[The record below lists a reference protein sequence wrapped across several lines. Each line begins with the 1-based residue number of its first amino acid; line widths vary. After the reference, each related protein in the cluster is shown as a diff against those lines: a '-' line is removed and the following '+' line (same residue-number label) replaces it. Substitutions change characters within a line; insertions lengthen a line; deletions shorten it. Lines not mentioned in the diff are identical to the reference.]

1 MATITGTL
9 KNPAG
14 VAQVGR
20 TINFDIVQPVVQ
32 AVSTDTIVPDVV
44 SVTSAAAG
52 ALSFSLPE
60 GEYTGTITTN
70 SGRVV
75 AFPFW
80 VPAGA
85 SADFNDCLSE
95 PAEE

>member
-9 KNPAG
+9 KNAAG
-14 VAQVGR
+14 VAQVDR
-20 TINFDIVQPVVQ
+20 KISFDIVQPVVQ
-32 AVSTDTIVPDVV
+32 AIGSDTIVPDVV
-44 SVTSAAAG
+44 TVTSGVAG

-60 GEYTGTITTN
+60 GEYTGTITTTSN
-70 SGRVV
+70 RTV

-85 SADFNDCLSE
+85 TADFNDCLTE
-95 PAEE
+95 PEA